1 MGNCLGKGKG
11 RRSGPPPPLSPLEQ
25 KLVDAINSRR
35 GAEGSNPIKHF
46 NTLLMKF
53 GKIGKGFESLRAV
66 FKELDADGSGS
77 ISKEDLVKG
86 YESAGL
92 PPWRSSE
99 EQEEILEAADFDGN
113 NTIEFREFVV
123 IVALN
128 HVLGMGAGEVGA
140 GEGEGSAVE
149 GSGAG
154 ISPELTAAIDLSV
167 NTFLFLDDSGNGTLE
182 RNEVLQS
189 LDESRGQ
196 GKGQAGNAAIMK
208 RRFEEMDWDNNGNI
222 SYLEFLF
229 ALESWVGIEDQ
240 EDSEGDS

>member
-1 MGNCLGKGKG
+1 MGNCLGAGGSK
-11 RRSGPPPPLSPLEQ
+11 RRGPPPPLSPLEQ

-35 GAEGSNPIKHF
+35 GDEGSNPIKHF

-66 FKELDADGSGS
+66 FNSLDTNSSGS

-86 YESAGL
+86 YSSAGL
-92 PPWRSSE
+92 PPWRSQE
-99 EQEEILEAADFDGN
+99 EQEEILEVADFDGN

-128 HVLGMGAGEVGA
+128 HVLGMGAGGA
-140 GEGEGSAVE
+140 GGEGE
-149 GSGAG
+149 AG
-154 ISPELTAAIDLSV
+154 EVGTSISPELTAAIDLSV

-240 EDSEGDS
+240 EDGDN

>member
-1 MGNCLGKGKG
+1 MGNCLGAGGSK
-11 RRSGPPPPLSPLEQ
+11 RRGPPPPLSPLEQ

-35 GAEGSNPIKHF
+35 GDEGSNPIKHF

-66 FKELDADGSGS
+66 FNSLDTNSSGS

-86 YESAGL
+86 YSSAGL
-92 PPWRSSE
+92 PPWRSQE
-99 EQEEILEAADFDGN
+99 EQEEILEVADFDGN

-128 HVLGMGAGEVGA
+128 HVLGMGEGGAGEVGT
-140 GEGEGSAVE
+140 S
-149 GSGAG
+149 

-240 EDSEGDS
+240 EDGDN

>member
-1 MGNCLGKGKG
+1 MGNCLGGG
-11 RRSGPPPPLSPLEQ
+11 RARRGGAPPPLSPLEQ

-66 FKELDADGSGS
+66 FKSLDADSSGS
-77 ISKEDLVKG
+77 ISKEDLGKG
-86 YESAGL
+86 YSAAGL
-92 PPWRSSE
+92 PPWRSQE
-99 EQEEILEAADFDGN
+99 EQEEILEVADFDGN

-128 HVLGMGAGEVGA
+128 HVLGMGAGGA
-140 GEGEGSAVE
+140 GWGGEEAGGA
-149 GSGAG
+149 GAG
-154 ISPELTAAIDLSV
+154 ISPELTTAIDLSV

-208 RRFEEMDWDNNGNI
+208 KRFEEMDWDKNGNI

-240 EDSEGDS
+240 EEEDY